1 MIDAKKEEA
10 SKAAAATQ
18 KEVAD
23 TTERLNVMDIK
34 VDDDFDVD
42 DI

>member
-10 SKAAAATQ
+10 NKA
-18 KEVAD
+18 VAD
-23 TTERLNVMDIK
+23 QVNDTAERVNVMDIK